1 MAHHKKTIYSEEY
14 RSIVDKLTQLR
25 IHRGHTQKQVAKL
38 AGVSQS
44 YISKIE
50 NYQIRMDIMQ
60 LKLFADIYQVY
71 LDDLLS

>member
-1 MAHHKKTIYSEEY
+1 MEHNKKTIYSEEY

-25 IHRGHTQKQVAKL
+25 KQRGNTQKQIAQL

-50 NYQIRMDIMQ
+50 NYQIRMDILQ
-60 LKLFADIYQVY
+60 LKQFADIYQVS
-71 LDDLLS
+71 LDNLLS

>member
-25 IHRGHTQKQVAKL
+25 KQLGHTQKQVAKL
-38 AGVSQS
+38 TGVSQS

-50 NYQIRMDIMQ
+50 NYQIRMDILQ
-60 LKLFADIYQVY
+60 LKQFADIYQVG
-71 LDDLLS
+71 LDEIIS